1 MNFSDIVNL
10 SNPQPFFNTFALT
23 CCLISMLTGVK
34 AKAFFMG
41 GKVAHAIF
49 LLIVLFVSVGF
60 ASHYSF
66 SYLIRLIEG
75 F

>member
-1 MNFSDIVNL
+1 
-10 SNPQPFFNTFALT
+10 
-23 CCLISMLTGVK
+23 MLTGVK

-60 ASHYSF
+60 ANHYSF